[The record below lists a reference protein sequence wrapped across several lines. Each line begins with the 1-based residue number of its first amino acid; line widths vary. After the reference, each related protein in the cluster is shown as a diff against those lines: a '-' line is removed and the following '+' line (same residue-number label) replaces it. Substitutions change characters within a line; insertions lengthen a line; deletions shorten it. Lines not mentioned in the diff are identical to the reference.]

1 MRVRI
6 PRKTSTRGPYI
17 TLRVAHSLAVLLGL
31 ACLISSSA
39 ARAQDDDAPRLDPP
53 RYVGLGSAGLPLRL
67 TVNEDYG
74 QDRVGAS
81 YVDLLGG
88 YILPGRGW
96 RHGVGLG
103 VAWNIGH
110 DGGYDAPIYTAD
122 QWVIMPAYLAYIPLS
137 RDVLVLGHVGL
148 PIVVAGGSGLG
159 LEVGAALAYHVVAGA
174 GFFAEAALSGYAVGD
189 AGVTLLASLE
199 AGILLNYEVL
209 P

>member
-39 ARAQDDDAPRLDPP
+39 ARAQDDDVPRLDPP

-74 QDRVGAS
+74 QDRVVAS

-88 YILPGRGW
+88 YVLPGRGW

-122 QWVIMPAYLAYIPLS
+122 QWVIMPAYLAYVPLS
-137 RDVLVLGHVGL
+137 RDVL
-148 PIVVAGGSGLG
+148 
-159 LEVGAALAYHVVAGA
+159 
-174 GFFAEAALSGYAVGD
+174 
-189 AGVTLLASLE
+189 
-199 AGILLNYEVL
+199 
-209 P
+209 